1 VSARDLRVRVE
12 RRLHTAG
19 VGLGGEQVEQLCAYF
34 GLLAKWNKRLN
45 LTSLPLE
52 PPTDEAITRLLIEP
66 AAASLA
72 VGAKDNCLV
81 DLGSGGGS
89 PAIPLRISIPR
100 LQLVMVEAKAR
111 KAAFLRDATRQL
123 GLSNVE
129 VANARFEELFTR
141 PDLHEAADIVSVRA
155 VRADRNLWNPVQA
168 FLRPQ
173 GRVFWFASKGSTNGV
188 STPGLAVDS
197 SRVLPGASYLI
208 VLRRVEAA
216 GTG

>member
-12 RRLHTAG
+12 RRLHAAGVTLTAG
-19 VGLGGEQVEQLCAYF
+19 QVDQLCLYF
-34 GLLAKWNKRLN
+34 GLLAKWTKRLN
-45 LTSLPLE
+45 LTSLTLE
-52 PPTDEAITRLLIEP
+52 PPSDEAITRLLIEP

-72 VGAKDNCLV
+72 VAAGDQRLV

-89 PAIPLRISIPR
+89 PAIPLKVVVPR

-123 GLSNVE
+123 ALTGVE

-155 VRADRNLWNPVQA
+155 VRADRSLWNPVQA

-173 GRVFWFASKGSTNGV
+173 GRVFWFASSGSTNVV

-197 SRVLPGASYLI
+197 KRLLPGASYLI
-208 VLRRVEAA
+208 VLKR
-216 GTG
+216 G

>member
-1 VSARDLRVRVE
+1 MAARGLRRRVE
-12 RRLHTAG
+12 RQLHTAG
-19 VGLGGEQVEQLCAYF
+19 VGLAAGQVDQLCAYF

-45 LTSLPLE
+45 LTSLGLE
-52 PPTDEAITRLLIEP
+52 PPSDEAIRRLLIEP
-66 AAASLA
+66 IAASLTI
-72 VGAKDNCLV
+72 GAQDTRLV

-89 PAIPLRISIPR
+89 PAIPLKVAIPR

-123 GLSNVE
+123 ELSSVE

-155 VRADRNLWNPVQA
+155 VRADQSLWNPVQA

-173 GRVFWFASKGSTNGV
+173 GRVFWFSSMS
-188 STPGLAVDS
+188 STPAFSTPRLAVDCT
-197 SRVLPGASYLI
+197 RMLPGGSCLI
-208 VLRRVEAA
+208 VLKR
-216 GTG
+216 G